1 MYSEKPAMEGAWTK
15 LLHPLNLTS
24 SGRPELLDGEIEW
37 HIVGD
42 ADLEVEGS
50 PPLRSGMV
58 TFTTHRILWIDQ
70 KIGRGGFLPLPAIA
84 QIYPPKK
91 NIKSMLFSTP
101 RIKVEVYLT
110 LEGTP
115 ALQGHLNASTFAFIS
130 VVLRNQS
137 GGDSAFLRLAEILQM
152 KPWERPYSKEKEKLD
167 RRSDGLVME
176 PSNSLMQVVVG
187 PSRASPAMAGLSGI
201 LRKEQEQW
209 EENDKNLQEA
219 FVDLNAL
226 MVSSLELYTR
236 ENLMV

>member
-1 MYSEKPAMEGAWTK
+1 
-15 LLHPLNLTS
+15 
-24 SGRPELLDGEIEW
+24 
-37 HIVGD
+37 
-42 ADLEVEGS
+42 
-50 PPLRSGMV
+50 MV

-70 KIGRGGFLPLPAIA
+70 KIRRGGFIPLPAIS

-91 NIKSMLFSTP
+91 DIKSMFFSAP

-115 ALQGHLNASTFAFIS
+115 SLQGHLNATSFAFIS

-137 GGDSAFLRLAEILQM
+137 GGDSAFLRLAEILRM
-152 KPWERPYSKEKEKLD
+152 KAWERSEKEKLE
-167 RRSDGLVME
+167 RRKHHGPGMPME
-176 PSNSLMQVVVG
+176 PSTSTMQVVAG

-209 EENDKNLQEA
+209 EETDKNLQEA

-226 MVSSLELYTR
+226 MVSSLQLYTHER
-236 ENLMV
+236 I